1 MGSNLA
7 GKDRGEK
14 KEKKNKEQEGGNKK
28 GKEQS
33 GPINGGQVIRKEEQ
47 NSVIHLK
54 RRRSGV
60 KGIEK
65 SLC

>member
-7 GKDRGEK
+7 GKERGEK
-14 KEKKNKEQEGGNKK
+14 KSKTGENTK

-54 RRRSGV
+54 RKSGV

>member
-7 GKDRGEK
+7 GKDKGG
-14 KEKKNKEQEGGNKK
+14 KEQGGGNTK

-33 GPINGGQVIRKEEQ
+33 GPINGGQAIRKEEQ
-47 NSVIHLK
+47 NSVIHL